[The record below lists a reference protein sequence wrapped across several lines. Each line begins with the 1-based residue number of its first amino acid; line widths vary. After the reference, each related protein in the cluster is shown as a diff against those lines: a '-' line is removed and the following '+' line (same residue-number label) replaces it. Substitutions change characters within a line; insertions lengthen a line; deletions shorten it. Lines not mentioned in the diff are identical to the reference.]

1 MRQPENKWQGKRL
14 RTSCINNSSN
24 ANGLNSIQIGFQK
37 KSKEM
42 QFMSETVY
50 VSRQKK
56 MLKVKECKKVK
67 HAVPSSWCA
76 YLISERAGIEQRSI
90 WQMKKEISWW
100 QSVSSTGTT
109 FCVPID
115 NLNLEKEKMDKTK
128 TYRQIYY
135 HN

>member
-56 MLKVKECKKVK
+56 NVK
-67 HAVPSSWCA
+67 S
-76 YLISERAGIEQRSI
+76 QR
-90 WQMKKEISWW
+90 M
-100 QSVSSTGTT
+100 
-109 FCVPID
+109 
-115 NLNLEKEKMDKTK
+115 
-128 TYRQIYY
+128 
-135 HN
+135 